1 MVVQR
6 DHPERAGRRFLE
18 AGGRGRQVHV
28 LECPALLAPGSNR
41 VEAYNDDSVA
51 GVLGLGGAEDAF
63 PLRKR
68 ARETCRNRVRDVVIP
83 RYRQERQPEPLQELR
98 CCLELRATTAVG
110 QVACCDE
117 QLGPQVSDQLTERA
131 QRLPCLP
138 VTHVQV
144 GEVENA
150 RGHGRGRLYT
160 RNVANE
166 SPELFDD
173 VYLGLRAGGAVR
185 KQRRGEPLS
194 ADEAEAIGH
203 WRRLS
208 LWRKFI
214 AIGAFTL
221 GTFGLGL
228 TVGGLIFGRRA
239 RKA

>member
-1 MVVQR
+1 M
-6 DHPERAGRRFLE
+6 
-18 AGGRGRQVHV
+18 
-28 LECPALLAPGSNR
+28 
-41 VEAYNDDSVA
+41 
-51 GVLGLGGAEDAF
+51 
-63 PLRKR
+63 
-68 ARETCRNRVRDVVIP
+68 
-83 RYRQERQPEPLQELR
+83 
-98 CCLELRATTAVG
+98 
-110 QVACCDE
+110 
-117 QLGPQVSDQLTERA
+117 
-131 QRLPCLP
+131 
-138 VTHVQV
+138 THVQV

-150 RGHGRGRLYT
+150 RGHGRKEAIRSASAIVASFRTARLET
-160 RNVANE
+160 VANE

-194 ADEAEAIGH
+194 AEEAEAIGH

-221 GTFGLGL
+221 GTFGLGF